1 MRWLKIWYT
10 ANTDKFMQ
18 HNQICKLM
26 GKLFETIQVIF
37 GPEVLSAT
45 PVEIAY
51 EELRDYN

>member
-1 MRWLKIWYT
+1 MRWLKILYT
-10 ANTDKFMQ
+10 ANTDKFAQ

-26 GKLFETIQVIF
+26 GKLFETIQVIL